1 MTLWEAGDPL
11 GERPA
16 EPVESTWSVAELGRV
31 ITKSLR
37 SAIPGQFWLR
47 GEIRSLRAP
56 NRTGHRFFDL
66 VQPGAAPGEQPKAKI
81 SVTLFRDDR
90 VRVESRLGNA
100 FEELSDGIEIRI
112 LGRVDFWTGGG
123 QLRVVMS
130 DIDPSF
136 TLGQLDAQRRALMAE
151 LSREGLLD
159 RNAGLEIPDLP
170 LRVGLVTS
178 AGSAAHADFVHELT
192 QSGYAFRIELVDARV
207 QGTDATA
214 SVVRA
219 LARLAERGV
228 DVIAVVRGGGSTTD
242 LAAFDHGD
250 IARAI
255 ALAPVPVFTGIG
267 HEIDRSVAD
276 EVAHTSAK
284 TPTAAAQAIVS
295 HVAAVDA
302 GLLRRRQLLEALGA
316 RRLSDARSRL
326 AAVTTRVARSSRVA
340 TARAEASLGVVA
352 QRATRAS
359 RVATRRAAGALDTD
373 ARRLHQAA
381 IRRVARASVDLDQ
394 RVRRLAT
401 APPRLLGVAT
411 ERIESRSARVRT
423 LDPQRTLARGWSIT
437 RTVDGRLVKDA
448 GALAS
453 GDEITTTVL
462 RGRIDSTVG
471 ASHADD
477 PAMPPI

>member
-1 MTLWEAGDPL
+1 MTLWDAGDPL

-16 EPVESTWSVAELGRV
+16 DPVESTWSVIELGRA

-66 VQPGAAPGEQPKAKI
+66 VQPGAAPGELPKAKI

-90 VRVESRLGNA
+90 VQVESRLGTA

-136 TLGQLDAQRRALMAE
+136 TLGQLDAQRRELMAA

-159 RNAGLEIPDLP
+159 RNGSLAMPYLP

-192 QSGYAFRIELVDARV
+192 HSGYAFEVELVDARV

-214 SVVRA
+214 SVVHA
-219 LARLAERGV
+219 LGRLAERGV

-242 LAAFDHGD
+242 LAAFDHGN

-284 TPTAAAQAIVS
+284 TPTAAAQAIIS
-295 HVAAVDA
+295 YVATVDA
-302 GLLRRRQLLEALGA
+302 DLVDRRRLLETRSA
-316 RRLSDARSRL
+316 RRLDDARSRL
-326 AAVTTRVARSSRVA
+326 AAVSTRVARSSRVA

-352 QRATRAS
+352 QRATRAA
-359 RVATRRAAGALDTD
+359 RVATRRANGALDAD
-373 ARRLHQAA
+373 ARRLQSAA
-381 IRRVARASVDLDQ
+381 TRRVTSASSDLDQ
-394 RVRRLAT
+394 RVRQLVAT
-401 APPRLLGVAT
+401 SPRLLSVAT
-411 ERIESRSARVRT
+411 ERIEARSARVRA
-423 LDPQRTLARGWSIT
+423 LDPERTLARGWSIT
-437 RTVDGRLVKDA
+437 TTANGRLIKNAAD
-448 GALAS
+448 LTP
-453 GDEITTTVL
+453 GDRITTTVL
-462 RGRIDSTVG
+462 RGRINSTVG
-471 ASHADD
+471 SSHAAD
-477 PAMPPI
+477 PAPQPV

>member
-11 GERPA
+11 VERPV
-16 EPVESTWSVAELGRV
+16 EPVESTWSVVELGRA

-37 SAIPGQFWLR
+37 SSIPGQFWLR

-66 VQPGAAPGEQPKAKI
+66 AQPGAAPGEQPKAKI

-90 VRVESRLGNA
+90 VRVESRLGTA

-159 RNAGLEIPDLP
+159 RNGSLTVPVLP

-192 QSGYAFRIELVDARV
+192 QSGYAFQVELVDARV

-219 LARLAERGV
+219 LGRLAERGV

-284 TPTAAAQAIVS
+284 TPTAAAQAIVAL
-295 HVAAVDA
+295 VAAVDA
-302 GLLRRRQLLEALGA
+302 GLHQRRRLLES
-316 RRLSDARSRL
+316 LSSRQLDGARSRL
-326 AAVTTRVARSSRVA
+326 GMVTTRVARSSRVA

-359 RVATRRAAGALDTD
+359 RVTTRRAAGVLDAD
-373 ARRLHQAA
+373 ARRLHQVAT
-381 IRRVARASVDLDQ
+381 RRVASASVDLDQ
-394 RVRRLAT
+394 RVRQLET
-401 APPRLLGVAT
+401 VPPRLIGVVT
-411 ERIESRSARVRT
+411 ERIEARSARVRA

-437 RTVDGRLVKDA
+437 TTADGRLVKDA
-448 GALAS
+448 AALAP
-453 GDEITTTVL
+453 GDKITTTVL

-477 PAMPPI
+477 PETPLT